1 MSGISDK
8 ATVTLNVNGA
18 QAKQMMADLEKKV
31 KSTEQ
36 AIVKLKK
43 ANADP
48 KDIEKQRKL
57 LKTYKK
63 QLDEMRSATE
73 GVNRAFKSLDTA
85 TPRQLEKTLKTLNKQ
100 LKDIQ
105 PGTKAWDEHT
115 KKIQQV
121 NAQLKVLK
129 QQIQGQESLWQ
140 RFSKWWFQCG
150 QAVAALVMGYQ
161 QLIST
166 LRGYVNDFATME
178 EQMANTLKFTGLS
191 EQGVKELNES
201 FKKLDTRTPR
211 EKLNELAQ
219 EAGRLGKNTK
229 ESVQGYVEA
238 ADIINVALVDLGQ
251 GATQEIAKLTNI
263 FDVEAAYGT
272 RDAML
277 KVGSTVNVLSQ
288 NCTASKPYIVE
299 FTKRLAGVGAQAK
312 MTIPEIM
319 AFAATLDANGQAVE
333 MSASALSRTI
343 MMLFQKPKE
352 IAKTVGLDVEE
363 FNKTLQRSTTE
374 GLMMFFG
381 ALQKMGK
388 KDALA
393 ALSPMFKDLGMD
405 GVRMSTVLA
414 TIANKLDMVTWE
426 MGEANKAFE
435 EGTSATREYTIFNNT
450 AQAAIDK
457 AKNRIHELSVEL
469 GGKLYPLMKYLT
481 STSSAALKVLNVLVD
496 FLIKYKTTIV
506 SLTISLVAYKI
517 AVNASS
523 LADNVHYYALVAKD
537 KALKLVKVSALLASL
552 AHAKL
557 TGNTTRAAA
566 ASRLL
571 AQTSKMAAAALRT
584 IPLLAFATAIG
595 SAFVSIYKMI
605 TATDEFKKKM
615 KESVG
620 QISAFNKE
628 AAKEQS
634 ELNKLFGA
642 LDAAKEGTDE
652 YKNAKDKLISQY
664 GRYLS
669 GLVDEKGKI
678 IDLEGA
684 YRRLGEAIRIANEER
699 GIDNAK
705 KAVEENYYSE
715 IETLTSNLYDTLTKF
730 GATEREATSLVARI
744 TTAINMGKE
753 IDANTVA
760 RINELSAG
768 SASLGYAD
776 WMQTRAANTTGA
788 ARYLNQAI
796 ADIFTLGN
804 GTAQA
809 SPADVVNRMYQVG
822 EMREVALGEV
832 DATARQNRPLRDLQD
847 NMLDSFISFA
857 EQAVENGGGSV
868 MKIADALKG
877 TAEFVEVDLNEAKRL
892 LEEYRTEKA
901 YRIGSTTSPSGG
913 SVAPDPNDGDDDGGG
928 GYTSVKL
935 TEKEAKRK
943 ALEEKRALAKANAE
957 YRNRM
962 EGAKGDWEAAKADN
976 VVNYSQGLI
985 SYEEYIAEKERIDLK
1000 YIEDRINIYNDLY
1013 KDESAENKKL
1023 LLKYDEDYQE
1033 LLLKK
1038 AEMEKKHADAANKR
1052 KVQDSQREYK
1062 KEVDAWNL
1070 MFSNPDSDWYGDS
1083 FAQQEKRH
1091 ELKIE
1096 YLTKYRDAYKENSH
1110 EWVQYQQQI
1119 EDAEA
1124 DHILNRRKMYV
1135 QELESWRKKYSEQ
1148 SLEQRKKMELAV
1160 VQALLDA
1167 NLISLEEYKK
1177 KVEQITKAFTSAK
1190 DNAPKDPDTDP
1201 SKKQKSWFELLGVG
1215 GDMTSA
1221 KRSLEEAKS
1230 ELARQLS
1237 AGEIDHEEYLKK
1249 LKQLD
1254 DDYLQS
1260 LMQKFT
1266 QSLDPLGQSALKLAG
1281 TFADV
1286 FKSISENGKISFENI
1301 ADIAA
1306 ATFGTMS
1313 AGLAMYGQFAEAQS
1327 KIEIA
1332 NVERKYDREIEA
1344 MQGNTYKTAKLE
1356 KKKEAEVAKLKA
1368 EATKKE
1374 FNIKVAQAVANTAQS
1389 AILGY
1394 MAGLQAGFPMALWLA
1409 PTLAGLATAT
1419 GMVQL
1424 ALIKKQQKAAEAE
1437 GYAEGGFTKP
1447 GSKYEPAGIVHA
1459 GEWVASQEL
1468 LANPVARPLIEQ
1480 LDYVQRTNTIG
1491 SLKSEDVSR
1500 AITAPQSLSRIM
1512 EGDASSALIVAA
1524 IAQSSSVVER
1534 LADRL
1539 DKPIAAITTVAGDH
1553 GINQAQDEYDA
1564 LLRNVTPKSKQ
1575 K

>member
-36 AIVKLKK
+36 AIVKLKA

-57 LKTYKK
+57 LKNYKK

-150 QAVAALVMGYQ
+150 QAVAALVMGFQ

-166 LRGYVNDFATME
+166 LRGYVNDYASME
-178 EQMANTLKFTGLS
+178 ELMADTRKFTGLS
-191 EQGVKELNES
+191 EQDVKDLNES

-229 ESVQGYVEA
+229 EDVMGYVRA
-238 ADIINVALVDLGQ
+238 ADITNVALSELGE
-251 GATQEIAKLTNI
+251 GATETIAKISNI
-263 FDVEAAYGT
+263 FNVESQYGT
-272 RDAML
+272 EQSIL
-277 KVGSTVNVLSQ
+277 KVGSTVNDLAQSCSATS
-288 NCTASKPYIVE
+288 NYIVE
-299 FTKRLAGVGAQAK
+299 FSKRLAGVGAQAK
-312 MTIPEIM
+312 MTVPEIM
-319 AFAATLDANGQAVE
+319 AFAAVLDANGQNVE
-333 MSASALSRTI
+333 MSATALSQTV
-343 MMLFQKPKE
+343 MKLFQKPAD
-352 IAKTVGLDVEE
+352 IAKSVGLDVEE
-363 FNKTLQRSTTE
+363 FTETLKRNTTE
-374 GLMMFFG
+374 GLMMFLD
-381 ALQKMGK
+381 AIDKMGG
-388 KDALA
+388 DNALA
-393 ALSPMFKDLGMD
+393 TLSPLFKDLGFD
-405 GVRMSTVLA
+405 GARMATVLSVLA
-414 TIANKLDMVTWE
+414 GKLDMVRE
-426 MGEANKAFE
+426 KMGEANAAFE
-435 EGTSATREYTIFNNT
+435 EGKSTTEEFAVFNNT
-450 AQAAIDK
+450 VEASIDK

-481 STSSAALKVLNVLVD
+481 TTSSAALKVLNVLVD
-496 FLIKYKTTIV
+496 FFIEYKYAIVAATTTI
-506 SLTISLVAYKI
+506 IAYKVALNLSTI
-517 AVNASS
+517 AMKLHA
-523 LADNVHYYALVAKD
+523 AWVA
-537 KALKLVKVSALLASL
+537 
-552 AHAKL
+552 
-557 TGNTTRAAA
+557 
-566 ASRLL
+566 
-571 AQTSKMAAAALRT
+571 
-584 IPLLAFATAIG
+584 
-595 SAFVSIYKMI
+595 
-605 TATDEFKKKM
+605 
-615 KESVG
+615 
-620 QISAFNKE
+620 IS
-628 AAKEQS
+628 
-634 ELNKLFGA
+634 
-642 LDAAKEGTDE
+642 
-652 YKNAKDKLISQY
+652 
-664 GRYLS
+664 
-669 GLVDEKGKI
+669 
-678 IDLEGA
+678 
-684 YRRLGEAIRIANEER
+684 
-699 GIDNAK
+699 
-705 KAVEENYYSE
+705 
-715 IETLTSNLYDTLTKF
+715 
-730 GATEREATSLVARI
+730 
-744 TTAINMGKE
+744 TTAIKAWRGVVLLSSAAVYLFTGRTVRATAAIKLLSTMLKTTPWGFAIAAIGAIATGLIAWATNVGKVT
-753 IDANTVA
+753 AKQK
-760 RINELSAG
+760 
-768 SASLGYAD
+768 
-776 WMQTRAANTTGA
+776 M
-788 ARYLNQAI
+788 LNQIENEAHKNAAEKLTDLKILYAQTQDNNLALDKRYAAI
-796 ADIFTLGN
+796 DKLQKTYPEYFKNISKEAFLIGQAKNAYDQLTESILNTARVEARKGRITQLEQEIVDLDTEYKDDYDEVYNSLLMKGAIFDTGQEVDGEINKYPDLMVRYRLLK
-804 GTAQA
+804 AVYV
-809 SPADVVNRMYQVG
+809 DVVKQKKQLQK
-822 EMREVALGEV
+822 ELTDEVVKTQTNSTSVTPEV
-832 DATARQNRPLRDLQD
+832 D
-847 NMLDSFISFA
+847 DSSF
-857 EQAVENGGGSV
+857 
-868 MKIADALKG
+868 
-877 TAEFVEVDLNEAKRL
+877 
-892 LEEYRTEKA
+892 
-901 YRIGSTTSPSGG
+901 TSDS
-913 SVAPDPNDGDDDGGG
+913 DGGGG

-935 TEKEAKRK
+935 TEKEAERK
-943 ALEEKRALAKANAE
+943 ALEEKRALAKANEE

-1013 KDESAENKKL
+1013 KNETAENKKL

-1038 AEMEKKHADAANKR
+1038 AEMEKKHADAASKR
-1052 KVQDSQREYK
+1052 KVQDLQREYK
-1062 KEVDAWNL
+1062 KELDAWNL
-1070 MFSNPDSDWYGDS
+1070 MFNNPDSDWYGDS
-1083 FAQQEKRH
+1083 FAQQEKLH

-1096 YLTKYRDAYKENSH
+1096 YLTKYRDAYKENSQ

-1124 DHILNRRKMYV
+1124 AHILNRRKMYV

-1148 SLEQRKKMELAV
+1148 SLEQRKKMEVAV

-1167 NLISLEEYKK
+1167 NLISLDEYKK
-1177 KVEQITKAFTSAK
+1177 KVEEITKIFQSAK
-1190 DNAPKDPDTDP
+1190 DNAPSDPDADP
-1201 SKKQKSWFELLGVG
+1201 SKKQKSWFEMLGVG

-1221 KRSLEEAKS
+1221 KRKLKEAKA

-1237 AGEIDHEEYLKK
+1237 AHEISKEEYVEKLKK
-1249 LKQLD
+1249 ID

-1260 LMQKFT
+1260 MMQKFT

-1286 FKSISENGKISFENI
+1286 FKSISENGEISFDNI

-1306 ATFGTMS
+1306 ATFGAMS

-1394 MAGLQAGFPMALWLA
+1394 MAGSQAPFPMNLWLA

-1424 ALIKKQQKAAEAE
+1424 AIIKKQQKAAEAE

-1447 GSKYEPAGIVHA
+1447 GPKYEPAGVVHA
-1459 GEWVASQEL
+1459 GEWVASQKL
-1468 LANPVARPLIEQ
+1468 LASPVARPLIEA

-1512 EGDASSALIVAA
+1512 ERDSSSALLVAA
-1524 IAQSSSVVER
+1524 VAQSSEVVER

-1539 DKPIAAITTVAGDH
+1539 EKPIAAITTVAGDY
-1553 GINQAQDEYDA
+1553 GINQAQEEYDA